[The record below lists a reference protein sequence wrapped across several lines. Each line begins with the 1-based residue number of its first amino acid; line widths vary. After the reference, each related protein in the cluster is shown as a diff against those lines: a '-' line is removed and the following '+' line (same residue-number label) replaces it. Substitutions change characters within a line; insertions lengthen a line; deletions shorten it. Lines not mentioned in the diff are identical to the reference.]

1 MEKFQERY
9 DSKISGV
16 ISTFDRMIFKGH
28 ILSFFQKSNRHHY
41 LFQEKVLFKDFGKYA
56 KKVSGEIKEKARELS
71 DKEGRPLIPLDS
83 SRISKEDV
91 ARKIQEE
98 EGIKEGLI
106 CVITIVEPCV
116 SFDTRGKER
125 QGKLEVVIQE
135 RRCLFCILLPA

>member
-1 MEKFQERY
+1 MEKFLERY

-28 ILSFFQKSNRHHY
+28 ILSFFQKGNRHHY

-56 KKVSGEIKEKARELS
+56 KKVSGEIKDKARELS

-83 SRISKEDV
+83 SRISKEDI
-91 ARKIQEE
+91 ARKVQKE

-106 CVITIVEPCV
+106 CVITIVERCV
-116 SFDTRGKER
+116 SFDTRGNRET
-125 QGKLEVVIQE
+125 GK
-135 RRCLFCILLPA
+135 